1 MSLPLFIPSI
11 EEILSLL
18 MKSHASYGGTV
29 LISRSG
35 KVWNNPSTKSILN
48 SWRPKDSAGRLL
60 QTSFLDICGN
70 GDGCKLGIFVACSL
84 IRDFV
89 RLGESAHPLHTER
102 VKKSLP
108 EVLDRITPLYASE
121 SILLEI
127 GMEGGLDITSVRSV
141 AEALTLS
148 GASSSHISLE
158 KGKGVGI
165 EVEESDSLVSSTRVH
180 HDSEVY
186 LSGAMFA
193 LFAHPVFKIEQI
205 LTALESMGSFE
216 GRPLVVVA
224 PVIGSKALSAINL
237 NRSKGVLEV
246 YACEAPRVTWG
257 RGWLDDLAAFTGAT
271 VFDEKVY
278 PEYLT
283 EFFGS
288 ALDVVLNRHEMVVTP
303 YDDHAESASLRAD
316 ALLREAQT
324 IPFAH
329 TQDLWKQRANA
340 LTGTLVKIKVGG
352 VTEAEARWKRS
363 LVEKSLISMSD
374 ASVNGCVK
382 GVIPMLHQLPVENP
396 LLKKALSFPYAVV
409 CENYNTSIADKSM
422 MTKPHAYDHFP
433 IGRLKEILTKA
444 VSVATTVGS
453 VCHITRR

>member
-1 MSLPLFIPSI
+1 
-11 EEILSLL
+11 

-35 KVWNNPSTKSILN
+35 TVWNNPSTKSILN
-48 SWRPKDSAGRLL
+48 AWHPKDSAGRLL

-70 GDGCKLGIFVACSL
+70 GDGCKLGVFIACSL

-89 RLGESAHPLHTER
+89 RLGESAHPDHTEK
-102 VKKSLP
+102 VKSALP
-108 EVLDRITPLYASE
+108 SVLDRIPSVHASE
-121 SILLEI
+121 NILLDI
-127 GMEGGLDITSVRSV
+127 GVGGGLDLGSVRSV

-158 KGKGVGI
+158 RGKGVGI
-165 EVEESDSLVSSTRVH
+165 EVEESDSWVSNTRVH

-193 LFAHPVFKIEQI
+193 LFSRPVFKVEQI
-205 LTALESMGSFE
+205 LKALENMGSFE

-224 PVIGSKALSAINL
+224 PIIGSEALSTINL
-237 NRSKGVLEV
+237 NRSKGVLDV
-246 YACEAPRVTWG
+246 YACEVPRVTWG
-257 RGWLDDLAAFTGAT
+257 RGWLDDLASFTGAT
-271 VFDEKVY
+271 VFDEGVY

-288 ALDVVLNRHEMVVTP
+288 ALDVVLNRREMVITP
-303 YDDHAESASLRAD
+303 YDDHTESASLRAD

-329 TQDLWKQRANA
+329 TQDLWKKRANA

-352 VTEAEARWKRS
+352 VTEAEARWKRT
-363 LVEKSLISMSD
+363 LVEKSLTSMGD
-374 ASVNGCVK
+374 ASINGCVK

-422 MTKPHAYDHFP
+422 LTKPHAYDHFP
-433 IGRLKEILTKA
+433 TGRLKELLTKA